1 MCSKA
6 SMKPLSLTSF
16 IRVNIEHF
24 SCKIRNKARV
34 FTLTTPIPDR
44 CGVCSQYNKTI
55 KRNKKQ
61 YSVKQEVELY
71 LLADAM
77 TQKIL
82 RTGKELSIRTKSV
95 AEGTRSVFKKVVEF
109 LYPGNEQL

>member
-6 SMKPLSLTSF
+6 STKPLHLTSF
-16 IRVNIEHF
+16 IRVNVEHS

-34 FTLTTPIPDR
+34 FALTTPIPDR
-44 CGVCSQYNKTI
+44 RGVCNQYNKTI
-55 KRNKKQ
+55 KEIKKH

-82 RTGKELSIRTKSV
+82 R
-95 AEGTRSVFKKVVEF
+95 
-109 LYPGNEQL
+109 NW